1 MNKDCFDY
9 TINKIGDTIFNLE
22 VNANLAEMID
32 RFFIGNQA
40 RILKQ
45 EWKSKYNTYIVYD
58 YAPFATEGFK
68 YSVDIK
74 CRNKDYTKWLMYEI
88 EQTLNRYIMLEKL
101 YAGVA

>member
-1 MNKDCFDY
+1 MNTDCFDY
-9 TINKIGDTIFNLE
+9 TINRLEDTIFNLE
-22 VNANLAEMID
+22 VDASLAEMID
-32 RFFIGNQA
+32 RYFIGGQT

-45 EWKSKYNTYIVYD
+45 KWKSKYNNFVVYD
-58 YAPFATEGFK
+58 YEPFCTEGFK

-74 CRNKDYTKWLMYEI
+74 CGSKAYTKWLMYDI